1 MVVPMQSLSRSSA
14 TRSFDARGFTLVE
27 ALAALA
33 IFTVAVLVAA
43 AFLQAHVQ
51 AARRLEVRSALVQAS
66 ETTLEEIRGRLRPM
80 VSANLDRAAEFG
92 LAPGAGLS
100 TSIKVDSGGV
110 ADLFHVVVISRSAA
124 SGQPMEVTLETMVWR
139 P

>member
-1 MVVPMQSLSRSSA
+1 MVVPMDSRLRHVSVRRPATAASPSSKRLRRWRSSP
-14 TRSFDARGFTLVE
+14 SPF
-27 ALAALA
+27 
-33 IFTVAVLVAA
+33 LVAT

-66 ETTLEEIRGRLRPM
+66 ETTLEEIRGGLRPL
-80 VSANLDRAAEFG
+80 VSANLDRG
-92 LAPGAGLS
+92 PSSVWLPGAGLP

-110 ADLFHVVVISRSAA
+110 TDLFHVVVTSRSAA
-124 SGQPMEVTLETMVWR
+124 AGEPMEVTLETMVWR